1 MHPSFYSKQAG
12 ILPTTKLQIRSVPE
26 LAHLLGANV
35 QYLKNL
41 ASRAKNLYRFWTEP
55 KKSGG
60 FRKYSEPN
68 PELKKIQRRLH
79 SLFRSLKYPSTTHY
93 GIREHSNITNAIVHA
108 GKKVIY
114 ELDLKDFFPSVHP
127 TRVYRALIEEEK
139 CSHPVAAIIT
149 QLVTVNHQLPQ
160 GAPTSTDIAN
170 IVTFQLQRRLN
181 GLAVKW
187 GNTFTS
193 YADDLTFSGNHY
205 SESFMEYARQII
217 REEGFTPKL
226 SKEKIATKSHS
237 QVITGVSINHGI
249 SISRKKR
256 RVWRAELF
264 EVRRDF
270 YEEKVDDAALKKAED
285 KFKSRSV
292 YVASVKRAAMEIN
305 ASKVQL
311 LPKRSRP

>member
-1 MHPSFYSKQAG
+1 MPEV
-12 ILPTTKLQIRSVPE
+12 KLQIRSVPE
-26 LAHLLGANV
+26 LAHLLRVNI

-41 ASRAKNLYRFWTEP
+41 TSRAKNSYRFWTKP

-60 FRKYSEPN
+60 FREYSEPE

-79 SLFRSLKYPSTTHY
+79 SLFRYLKYPSTTHY
-93 GIREHSNITNAIVHA
+93 GIRQHSNITNAIAHK

-139 CSHPVAAIIT
+139 CSPPVASIIT

-170 IVTFQLQRRLN
+170 IVTFRLQRRLN
-181 GLAVKW
+181 GLAIRW
-187 GNTFTS
+187 RNTFTS
-193 YADDLTFSGNHY
+193 YADDLTFSGNNY
-205 SESFMEYARQII
+205 SESFMKYARQII
-217 REEGFTPKL
+217 KEEGFTPKL
-226 SKEKIATKSHS
+226 SKEKIATKSHA
-237 QVITGVSINHGI
+237 QVITGVSISHGI

-256 RVWRAELF
+256 RIWRAELF
-264 EVRRDF
+264 EIRRNY
-270 YEEKVDDAALKKAED
+270 YEGKVDDAALKKAEN

-292 YVASVKRAAMEIN
+292 YVESVKKTATKFNALMEESN
-305 ASKVQL
+305 
-311 LPKRSRP
+311 